1 MYRTCMV
8 SDPVTIIDVAHNI
21 KHDIAHFPFFFS
33 LTGLCC
39 KFIEFYTA
47 QMKIC
52 LQILYQGILLPAYEI
67 SWPFRFGNNVHG
79 NRGIL

>member
-1 MYRTCMV
+1 MV

-21 KHDIAHFPFFFS
+21 KHDIAHFPFFS

-52 LQILYQGILLPAYEI
+52 LQILYQSILLPAYEI
-67 SWPFRFGNNVHG
+67 SWPF
-79 NRGIL
+79 